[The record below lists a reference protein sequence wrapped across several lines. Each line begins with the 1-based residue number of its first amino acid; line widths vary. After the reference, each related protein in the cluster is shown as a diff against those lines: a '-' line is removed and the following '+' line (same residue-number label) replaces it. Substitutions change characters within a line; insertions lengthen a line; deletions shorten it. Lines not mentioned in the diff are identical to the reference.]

1 MSLLSSVDMEK
12 VSGCKDYIT
21 SDFTVKEGDIV
32 TFILKVRQFEICAYI
47 KKRKV
52 NRILPNFLLLK
63 KLKHLITAN
72 TKSNNKTKK
81 TKYDKIFMND

>member
-52 NRILPNFLLLK
+52 N
-63 KLKHLITAN
+63 LI
-72 TKSNNKTKK
+72 
-81 TKYDKIFMND
+81 